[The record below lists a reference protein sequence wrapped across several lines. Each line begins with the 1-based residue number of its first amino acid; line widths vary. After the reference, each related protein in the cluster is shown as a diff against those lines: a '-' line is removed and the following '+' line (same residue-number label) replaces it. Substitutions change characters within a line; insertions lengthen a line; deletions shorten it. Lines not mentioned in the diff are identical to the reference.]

1 MCPGSHPSGAV
12 ESIQA
17 EQLRRALAGEPPGVL
32 AGRPRKTV
40 AVVSGKGGVGKTH
53 FALNLALTIG
63 DRLRIPSALVD
74 ADFGLANAD
83 VLIGLDARLTLANV
97 LRGELL
103 LKEILVPVSDRVW
116 LVPGGS
122 GIADLAEMD
131 AGRVRKLLPELSC
144 LDDLA
149 EVLVI
154 DAGAGIQSAVREIS
168 IASDSIVLMTTPEP
182 TAMKDAYGMLKS
194 LVQSYGTGRLAEKE
208 LFLFINMAFSEI
220 EAREAAFRMQT
231 VSRKFLGLELKELG
245 YLPHDIRVSR
255 AVKAKCPLVRLYP
268 HSELTERIE
277 RAARRVLASPDAAM
291 PRAGNDATPGK
302 AGAWRRFLQVFLAG
316 RERGEKEG

>member
-1 MCPGSHPSGAV
+1 MCPDSFPAGTA

-17 EQLRRALAGEPPGVL
+17 EQLRKALAGDSSASA

-40 AVVSGKGGVGKTH
+40 AVVSGKGGVGKTN

-63 DRLRIPSALVD
+63 DRLRIPSALLD

-83 VLIGLDARLTLANV
+83 VLIGLDARLSLANV
-97 LRGELL
+97 FRGELS

-149 EVLVI
+149 QVLVI

-182 TAMKDAYGMLKS
+182 TALKDAYGMLKS
-194 LVQSYGTGRLAEKE
+194 LVQSYGAARLAEKD

-220 EAREAAFRMQT
+220 EAREAAYRMQAI
-231 VSRKFLGLELKELG
+231 SRKFLGLEIRELG
-245 YLPHDIRVSR
+245 YLPHDVRVSK

-268 HSELTERIE
+268 HSELAERID
-277 RAARRVLASPDAAM
+277 RAARRVLASPAAAQG
-291 PRAGNDATPGK
+291 AGTEGTAAKT
-302 AGAWRRFLQVFLAG
+302 GAWRRFLQVFLAG
-316 RERGEKEG
+316 REGGENEG

>member
-1 MCPGSHPSGAV
+1 MCPDSLPAGAV

-17 EQLRRALAGEPPGVL
+17 EQLRKALARDSSASA

-40 AVVSGKGGVGKTH
+40 AVVSGKGGVGKTN

-63 DRLRIPSALVD
+63 DRLRIPSALLD

-83 VLIGLDARLTLANV
+83 VLIGLDARLSLANV
-97 LRGELL
+97 FRGELS

-149 EVLVI
+149 QVLVI

-182 TAMKDAYGMLKS
+182 TALKDAYGMLKS
-194 LVQSYGTGRLAEKE
+194 LVQSYGAARLAEKD

-220 EAREAAFRMQT
+220 EAREAAYRMQAI
-231 VSRKFLGLELKELG
+231 SRKFLGLEIRELG
-245 YLPHDIRVSR
+245 YLPHDVRVSK

-268 HSELTERIE
+268 HSELAERID
-277 RAARRVLASPDAAM
+277 RAARRVLASPAA
-291 PRAGNDATPGK
+291 AQGAKTEGTAAK
-302 AGAWRRFLQVFLAG
+302 TGAWRRFLQVFLAG
-316 RERGEKEG
+316 REGGENRG

>member
-1 MCPGSHPSGAV
+1 MCPGSSPSQTV

-17 EQLRRALAGEPPGVL
+17 EQLRRAIAGGSPG
-32 AGRPRKTV
+32 AGASRLRKTV
-40 AVVSGKGGVGKTH
+40 AVVSGKGGVGKSH
-53 FALNLALTIG
+53 FALNLALTLG
-63 DRLRIPSALVD
+63 DRLKIPSALLD

-97 LRGELL
+97 FRGELP

-131 AGRVRKLLPELSC
+131 AKCVARLLPELSC

-168 IASDSIVLMTTPEP
+168 VASDAIVLMTTPEP
-182 TAMKDAYGMLKS
+182 TALKDAYGMLKS
-194 LVQSYGTGRLAEKE
+194 LVQSYGTKRLAEKE
-208 LFLFINMAFSEI
+208 LFVFINMAFSEI
-220 EAREAAFRMQT
+220 EAREAAARMLT

-245 YLPHDIRVSR
+245 YLPHDVRVSR

-268 HSELTERIE
+268 HSELAGRIE
-277 RAARRVLASPDAAM
+277 RAARRVLASPAAEQG
-291 PRAGNDATPGK
+291 AGIEGASGK
-302 AGAWRRFLQVFLAG
+302 TGAWRRFLQVFLAG
-316 RERGEKEG
+316 RERRESGR

>member
-1 MCPGSHPSGAV
+1 MCPDSLPAGAV

-17 EQLRRALAGEPPGVL
+17 EQLRKALAGDSSASA

-40 AVVSGKGGVGKTH
+40 AVVSGKGGVGKTN

-63 DRLRIPSALVD
+63 DRLRIPSALLD

-83 VLIGLDARLTLANV
+83 VLIGLDARLSLANV
-97 LRGELL
+97 FRGELS

-149 EVLVI
+149 QVLVI

-182 TAMKDAYGMLKS
+182 TALKDAYGMLKS
-194 LVQSYGTGRLAEKE
+194 LVQSYGAARLAEKD

-220 EAREAAFRMQT
+220 EAREAAYRMQAI
-231 VSRKFLGLELKELG
+231 SRKFLGLEIRELG
-245 YLPHDIRVSR
+245 YLPHDVRVSK

-268 HSELTERIE
+268 RSELAERID
-277 RAARRVLASPDAAM
+277 RAARRVLASPAAAQG
-291 PRAGNDATPGK
+291 AGTEGTAAKT
-302 AGAWRRFLQVFLAG
+302 GAWRRFLQVFLAG
-316 RERGEKEG
+316 REGGENKG